1 MGYDH
6 FTFYHTL
13 PELDQR
19 LRAAHE
25 ERAAVFYATW
35 RAVKRAISVAV
46 HWFVGSLN
54 RAGRARKTY
63 RELSRLSDR
72 QLQDVGLH
80 RAEIGSVAEA
90 VAAERPE
97 AGVTVEDLRRSGL
110 LHAEGHEA
118 RVVPLPRM
126 DHRQRRPAPWTAK
139 RRVAAAAQRDR
150 TAG

>member
-25 ERAAVFYATW
+25 ERAATFYAAW
-35 RAVKRAISVAV
+35 QAIKRAVSVAV
-46 HWFVGSLN
+46 HWLGGSLS

-63 RELSRLSDR
+63 RELSALSDR
-72 QLQDVGLH
+72 QLRDIGLH
-80 RAEIGSVAEA
+80 RAEIGSVAD
-90 VAAERPE
+90 AAAARRPE
-97 AGVTVEDLRRSGL
+97 TGVTVEDLRRSGI
-110 LHAEGHEA
+110 LHGEGHEA
-118 RVVPLPRM
+118 RVLPLPRE
-126 DHRQRRPAPWTAK
+126 DQRQRRRAPWHAK

-150 TAG
+150 AAA